1 MSHCKLVSHRT
12 VLPKRAG
19 GGWSP
24 STHACEVRRSYD
36 HLPEGPAYSAPG
48 QQRASG
54 GVERARGATGSR
66 SLSSELSALVRD
78 LRVSVSEA
86 IAGEQLRMKDPMP
99 GLAADAHRLS
109 QDDLARFLIAAKHS
123 MEKATASI
131 VATLKWRISFGIDQM
146 LRSDF
151 SQHVRWG
158 KM

>member
-1 MSHCKLVSHRT
+1 M
-12 VLPKRAG
+12 
-19 GGWSP
+19 
-24 STHACEVRRSYD
+24 
-36 HLPEGPAYSAPG
+36 
-48 QQRASG
+48 
-54 GVERARGATGSR
+54 
-66 SLSSELSALVRD
+66 RD

-99 GLAADAHRLS
+99 GLAAEAHRLS
-109 QDDLARFLIAAKHS
+109 QDDLARFLIAARHS

-146 LRSDF
+146 LRLDF